1 MAGPGVGSLP
11 TLQLG
16 LSGTLPPLSEPRVSL
31 LTGRGRWGREEKV
44 IGLPVAMRSTRAPP
58 TGTTIV
64 LPGEPLFTA
73 AKVIAAFHLRS
84 GFQDTCLP
92 NGTIRG
98 TEAPSSNFVSVRQP
112 LLNVG
117 ALGYL
122 GLT

>member
-1 MAGPGVGSLP
+1 M
-11 TLQLG
+11 
-16 LSGTLPPLSEPRVSL
+16 
-31 LTGRGRWGREEKV
+31 